1 MNQRTLRQPE
11 GGLAEGSIEEQIIQ
25 MASLS
30 YERLPLLETIFER
43 YALALGSAFK
53 SFVAMPCE
61 VTLLSFEYL
70 PCGPALEAI
79 GAPALTAV
87 ARADPWDARI
97 ALAVSPELLFST
109 LEIMLGGRNGDS
121 RAWSPRSFTAIE
133 RRFCQKLAEMVL
145 DELEPGFE
153 PVGGVRFRFDH
164 LENIPSNAVIAPPA
178 TPAVRIRLQVGLEGR
193 GGTLDFV
200 IPDSA
205 LDSIRPLLSQSFPGG
220 EVGGDSGWREA
231 LGRSIEGSEAR
242 LTAVLHEVRLG
253 LREVLDWTPGQVIDL
268 GIDMEHEATV
278 SCNGRAL
285 FRAAM
290 GRRKNG
296 SVALR
301 VTEEL
306 GDEKERDDG
315 RAD

>member
-30 YERLPLLETIFER
+30 YERLPLLELIFER

-53 SFVAMPCE
+53 VFVAMPCE

-79 GAPALTAV
+79 GSPALTAV
-87 ARADPWDARI
+87 ARADPWDGRI
-97 ALAVSPELLFST
+97 AVSVSPELLFST

-178 TPAVRIRLQVGLEGR
+178 TPAVRIGCRSGSKGVAAR
-193 GGTLDFV
+193 ST
-200 IPDSA
+200 S
-205 LDSIRPLLSQSFPGG
+205 SFPTTRWTT
-220 EVGGDSGWREA
+220 SGPCCRKAFRAERSA
-231 LGRSIEGSEAR
+231 ATAAGARRSAGRS
-242 LTAVLHEVRLG
+242 
-253 LREVLDWTPGQVIDL
+253 
-268 GIDMEHEATV
+268 
-278 SCNGRAL
+278 RAP
-285 FRAAM
+285 
-290 GRRKNG
+290 RRG
-296 SVALR
+296 
-301 VTEEL
+301 
-306 GDEKERDDG
+306 
-315 RAD
+315 